1 MSVKSLSRSLR
12 TDTDTI
18 FTMDNKDFKV
28 VDKRRFTE
36 SGDEKS
42 EVQEKEEKA
51 EKPQDSPENAPL
63 TPVDFSTLILSL
75 STSVLLHLGEIPNPQ
90 TNKSEKNLELARH
103 TIDIIDMLK
112 QKTKGNLTEGEGGF
126 IDNVLYDLRMRYVNI
141 SK

>member
-1 MSVKSLSRSLR
+1 
-12 TDTDTI
+12 
-18 FTMDNKDFKV
+18 MDDKDFKV

-42 EVQEKEEKA
+42 EVKKKEERV
-51 EKPQDSPENAPL
+51 EKPQDSPENAHL

-112 QKTKGNLTEGEGGF
+112 QKTKGNLTEGEGGL

-141 SK
+141 LK